1 MPLFILLNK
10 SVLHPSV
17 IVLPALVFI
26 FLYFR
31 LNKLFIFKELIQWPK
46 DSYTIRKYILPVIPI
61 AIFLLA
67 STYIFVPTQL
77 FNLPKANTKIWLFLI
92 VFYPLFSAYGQEII
106 FRSFQYYRYKD
117 IYVNQFGFMS
127 LV

>member
-1 MPLFILLNK
+1 
-10 SVLHPSV
+10 
-17 IVLPALVFI
+17 
-26 FLYFR
+26 
-31 LNKLFIFKELIQWPK
+31 
-46 DSYTIRKYILPVIPI
+46 
-61 AIFLLA
+61 LLA